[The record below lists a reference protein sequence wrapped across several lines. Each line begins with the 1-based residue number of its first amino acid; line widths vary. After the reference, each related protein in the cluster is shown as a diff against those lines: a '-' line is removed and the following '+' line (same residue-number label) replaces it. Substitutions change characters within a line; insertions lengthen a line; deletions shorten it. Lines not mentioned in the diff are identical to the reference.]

1 MQVLLCAVLP
11 NTPTSTRDTRRA
23 AFARNGE
30 DYPADPLARAV
41 ADGLMRRH
49 MLGDLLVE
57 AALIDV
63 GFAGRAATAH
73 LDGAVDD

>member
-11 NTPTSTRDTRRA
+11 NTPYSIRDTRRA

-30 DYPADPLARAV
+30 DCPANPLARAV

-49 MLGDLLVE
+49 MLGDLVIE
-57 AALIDV
+57 AALVDV
-63 GFAGRAATAH
+63 GFAGRSAAAH
-73 LDGAVDD
+73 LDGAVAD